1 MTMMIRDNNYHDYD
15 DNEEDDYHDLDVSKA
30 TVIGGKVRL
39 EICKFFSFRLHSNLA
54 FRVVEKCPENKY
66 LLFKKRRLK
75 VCLLKL

>member
-1 MTMMIRDNNYHDYD
+1 MM
-15 DNEEDDYHDLDVSKA
+15 EGDYHDLDVSKT
-30 TVIGGKVRL
+30 TVIRGKVRL

-66 LLFKKRRLK
+66 LLFFFKKERLK